1 MAARLVSKRAQKHRA
16 DEGERSERQNHVD
29 AQSWRD
35 GHVVTRE
42 VSTWQCVL
50 GERQVSY

>member
-16 DEGERSERQNHVD
+16 DEGKRSERQNHVD

-35 GHVVTRE
+35 DHVVTRE